1 MIKII
6 IKSSHAPQKHQN
18 PIPLPVAAAQLPGN
32 AWGLKVHPP
41 VRRRNGWELG
51 TRNVNLIY
59 HITGEIV

>member
-1 MIKII
+1 
-6 IKSSHAPQKHQN
+6 
-18 PIPLPVAAAQLPGN
+18 
-32 AWGLKVHPP
+32 LKVHPP